1 MANVELRE
9 LQQYMLGILEEI
21 DRICKKH
28 DIQYFFGYGSCLGA
42 VRHKGF
48 IPWDDDIDLHMKMED
63 YFKFLEVCKT
73 EIGDEYYIENHLSNV
88 QSYQYWTQF
97 GVKNSTS
104 INLSMSQVH
113 KAWGICVDIFPVFPY
128 SKDPKEQKKRQ
139 KDFRKMRLLSVKYYH
154 IGTLNQAKGIEKMK
168 KMVHYLV
175 PDWLNLILFRRYFN
189 ALCKEAKLPENR
201 CQTIYSIYMTPEQYF
216 ENEWLDSIVELEYE
230 GQKVPCPVGY
240 HEYLKTQYGDYMQIP
255 KNKENHSDDPNVVV
269 NFSEC
274 YKKYWS

>member
-1 MANVELRE
+1 
-9 LQQYMLGILEEI
+9 
-21 DRICKKH
+21 
-28 DIQYFFGYGSCLGA
+28 
-42 VRHKGF
+42 
-48 IPWDDDIDLHMKMED
+48 
-63 YFKFLEVCKT
+63 
-73 EIGDEYYIENHLSNV
+73 
-88 QSYQYWTQF
+88 
-97 GVKNSTS
+97 
-104 INLSMSQVH
+104 MSQVH